1 MTNNNS
7 RGEIT
12 AMRPA
17 KRITRSFSL
26 DLDVVSDV
34 ERTKG
39 SLSASEHVNRLLKR
53 ALETE
58 RQASLSEEAAQF
70 FGDVSADRDER
81 RVFQQASL
89 KTVWRNA

>member
-1 MTNNNS
+1 
-7 RGEIT
+7 
-12 AMRPA
+12 MRPA